1 MEILAMLTKQDIVN
15 DLLSANFELDG
26 HSDYRRVEQFIRDEY
41 NKKPSNKAV
50 WSIIN
55 ELKNCDLE
63 ELDFD

>member
-50 WSIIN
+50 WAVIN
-55 ELKNCDLE
+55 CIKDQDVE